1 MSRYYP
7 PVTVTGNPVNFSA
20 PNGGKLD
27 SVSVQIIPTQ
37 DLHGYANPWP
47 GGGGTNLLGINRAEG
62 TPSPNS
68 VIVSPRVLA
77 TDKLFPGLRA
87 DNYYYSGYITDY
99 SVTDSTIKVTTTNNI
114 NYGVAFPVACHGNTA
129 YTLSATLTGCN
140 MSVGSYDADWN
151 FIQRVKSTS
160 STTPVTFTTPAN
172 AAYITVIFGSS
183 TLGTEGT
190 ATNIQLE
197 LGSTATSWTPYS
209 NICPISGLTGLSVY
223 VSPTQDQDDATVYN
237 VDWSTQAGTVYG
249 GTVDVVTGV
258 LTVNRYTQTF
268 VGTESYTNYT
278 SVIQCNE
285 TLPVG
290 ISVAGSDILC
300 SHSTNQYVHF
310 SNSSKNKVQFDKAT
324 FGVTSVDELKAKL
337 SAWNTAGTPLQY
349 SYDLATP
356 LTYQLTPKQIAALI
370 DQNYIWSSNNETISV
385 VYALLVPGSDKY
397 TLIVN
402 GVDIADFV
410 ERDSYRTTLYPV
422 FSEAVQTLD
431 GVGHTALLRKKGELS
446 ARFNPRTAA
455 DTAIICAALL
465 NAPCEVQYHC
475 LQRNADVTA
484 LMTIDSV
491 SALYLSR
498 CLYCRQK
505 WNDIDSITLTEL

>member
-1 MSRYYP
+1 MSKYYP

-47 GGGGTNLLGINRAEG
+47 AGGGVNKFGGSINTLFPLSLQSGTVIIASADLGGASYGVLRTYDSSETFLQSVLIQSNFGSRHYAALTLSSDISYVKVEG
-62 TPSPNS
+62 NTLTDIQVEIAPNASALPSP
-68 VIVSPRVLA
+68 
-77 TDKLFPGLRA
+77 
-87 DNYYYSGYITDY
+87 YS
-99 SVTDSTIKVTTTNNI
+99 
-114 NYGVAFPVACHGNTA
+114 
-129 YTLSATLTGCN
+129 
-140 MSVGSYDADWN
+140 
-151 FIQRVKSTS
+151 
-160 STTPVTFTTPAN
+160 
-172 AAYITVIFGSS
+172 
-183 TLGTEGT
+183 
-190 ATNIQLE
+190 
-197 LGSTATSWTPYS
+197 PYS
-209 NICPISGLTGLSVY
+209 NICPISGRTGVSVY
-223 VSPTQDQDDATVYN
+223 VSPTQDQQDATTYA
-237 VDWSTQAGTVYG
+237 VDWTSEAGTVYG
-249 GTVDVVTGV
+249 GTVDVVSGE
-258 LTVNRYTQTF
+258 LTVDMVNIPSYNGETI
-268 VGTESYTNYT
+268 TEPW
-278 SVIQCNE
+278 
-285 TLPVG
+285 L
-290 ISVAGSDILC
+290 
-300 SHSTNQYVHF
+300 
-310 SNSSKNKVQFDKAT
+310 SSMDAY
-324 FGVTSVDELKAKL
+324 
-337 SAWNTAGTPLQY
+337 TAGTTPTIGAQVVY
-349 SYDLATP
+349 TLATP
-356 LTYQLTPKQIAALI
+356 VTYQLTPKQIAALI

-385 VYALLVPGSDKY
+385 VYALLVPVSDKY

>member
-47 GGGGTNLLGINRAEG
+47 AGGGVNMLDYSTA
-62 TPSPNS
+62 SASDNS
-68 VIVSPRVLA
+68 VSFSGGIYLA
-77 TDKLFPGLRA
+77 A
-87 DNYYYSGYITDY
+87 NQ
-99 SVTDSTIKVTTTNNI
+99 
-114 NYGVAFPVACHGNTA
+114 A
-129 YTLSATLTGCN
+129 YTFSYYGTSNVVIIAYVHGTSTRLFTTG
-140 MSVGSYDADWN
+140 YL
-151 FIQRVKSTS
+151 KTY
-160 STTPVTFTTPAN
+160 TFTPTEDVVAD
-172 AAYITVIFGSS
+172 ITYYNSTGITSAENLFQAEKGSIS
-183 TLGTEGT
+183 HDW
-190 ATNIQLE
+190 
-197 LGSTATSWTPYS
+197 SPYS
-209 NICPISGLTGLSVY
+209 NICPISGRTGLSVY
-223 VSPTQDQDDATVYN
+223 VSPTQDVADATTYA
-237 VDWSTQAGTVYG
+237 VDWITQAGTVYG
-249 GTVDVVTGV
+249 GTLNVVTGELV
-258 LTVNRYTQTF
+258 VDRGRVNVSSSWYWYKSGSYPGGFYATIENA
-268 VGTESYTNYT
+268 GTGQKTNTPFICSHAKTTT
-278 SVIQCNE
+278 S
-285 TLPVG
+285 
-290 ISVAGSDILC
+290 ISQYVQGTCFCDGSINIRIMDGSD
-300 SHSTNQYVHF
+300 T
-310 SNSSKNKVQFDKAT
+310 VQDWKDYINAQI
-324 FGVTSVDELKAKL
+324 
-337 SAWNTAGTPLQY
+337 TAGTPIQICY
-349 SYDLATP
+349 ELATP
-356 LTYQLTPKQIAALI
+356 ITYQLTPKQIAALI

>member
-47 GGGGTNLLGINRAEG
+47 AGGGINKAKLVYKTVSASAGYRNLQDNSVTVYSSNTAAGYRYAQFALFDAEG
-62 TPSPNS
+62 Y
-68 VIVSPRVLA
+68 A
-77 TDKLFPGLRA
+77 GQ
-87 DNYYYSGYITDY
+87 
-99 SVTDSTIKVTTTNNI
+99 
-114 NYGVAFPVACHGNTA
+114 
-129 YTLSATLTGCN
+129 TLTFT
-140 MSVGSYDADWN
+140 AKA
-151 FIQRVKSTS
+151 QRVT
-160 STTPVTFTTPAN
+160 
-172 AAYITVIFGSS
+172 GSS
-183 TLGTEGT
+183 TPRILGRLYDSNNSAVGSAIFEKTGTSITHTFTLPATIDSGVTFRVSLYCNSGSAEATE
-190 ATNIQLE
+190 TNFYDIQVE
-197 LGSTATSWTPYS
+197 VGSTAHDFSPYS
-209 NICPISGLTGLSVY
+209 NICPISGRTGLSVY
-223 VSPTQDQDDATVYN
+223 VSPTTAQADATTYA
-237 VDWSTQAGTVYG
+237 VDWTSEAGTVYG
-249 GTVDVVTGV
+249 GTLDVVTGL
-258 LTVNRYTQTF
+258 LTVNMGNIPSYNGETINEPWLSSMDAYAEGTTPTIGAQVVYT
-268 VGTESYTNYT
+268 
-278 SVIQCNE
+278 
-285 TLPVG
+285 
-290 ISVAGSDILC
+290 
-300 SHSTNQYVHF
+300 
-310 SNSSKNKVQFDKAT
+310 
-324 FGVTSVDELKAKL
+324 
-337 SAWNTAGTPLQY
+337 
-349 SYDLATP
+349 LADP
-356 LTYQLTPKQIAALI
+356 AVYQLGHKFLTVLSGE
-370 DQNYIWSSNNETISV
+370 NYVWASNNETISV
-385 VYALLVPGSDKY
+385 VYALLVPGSEKY
-397 TLIVN
+397 TLVVN
-402 GVDIADFV
+402 GADIADFV

-498 CLYCRQK
+498 CLYCGQK

>member
-47 GGGGTNLLGINRAEG
+47 GGGGKNKLPPTIAETKSENGLSCASDGNGNFTFSG
-62 TPSPNS
+62 TLSGTFNKTFTDIGTAYVIQSGDYLHCLNS
-68 VIVSPRVLA
+68 VASSSVLMYLYFTDNTSVYATLSTTNKIQSLSGHEGKTVKAIRFYVGAQYNATVSPMIVNA
-77 TDKLFPGLRA
+77 
-87 DNYYYSGYITDY
+87 
-99 SVTDSTIKVTTTNNI
+99 
-114 NYGVAFPVACHGNTA
+114 
-129 YTLSATLTGCN
+129 
-140 MSVGSYDADWN
+140 
-151 FIQRVKSTS
+151 STS
-160 STTPVTFTTPAN
+160 
-172 AAYITVIFGSS
+172 
-183 TLGTEGT
+183 T
-190 ATNIQLE
+190 AFE
-197 LGSTATSWTPYS
+197 PWE
-209 NICPISGLTGLSVY
+209 NICPISGITGLSVY
-223 VSPTQDQDDATVYN
+223 VSPTQDPDDATLYN
-237 VDWSTQAGTVYG
+237 EDWSAQAGTVYH
-249 GTVDVVTGV
+249 GTVDVVSGE
-258 LTVNRYTQTF
+258 LTVDMVNIPSYNGETI
-268 VGTESYTNYT
+268 TEPW
-278 SVIQCNE
+278 
-285 TLPVG
+285 L
-290 ISVAGSDILC
+290 
-300 SHSTNQYVHF
+300 
-310 SNSSKNKVQFDKAT
+310 SSMDAY
-324 FGVTSVDELKAKL
+324 A
-337 SAWNTAGTPLQY
+337 AGTTPTIGAQVVY
-349 SYDLATP
+349 TLADP
-356 LTYQLTPKQIAALI
+356 AVYQLGHKFLTVLSGE
-370 DQNYIWSSNNETISV
+370 NYVWASNNETISV
-385 VYALLVPGSDKY
+385 VYALLVPGSGKY

-498 CLYCRQK
+498 CLYCGQK

>member
-37 DLHGYANPWP
+37 DLHGYSNPWP
-47 GGGGTNLLGINRAEG
+47 AGGGVNKIGIPDGVDFTLKGVRYYTDAGNLYLDGTSTGETSSASAAFKTNFSFTLQPGYYYFSRMSYNRPVYLLSDSG
-62 TPSPNS
+62 T
-68 VIVSPRVLA
+68 LA
-77 TDKLFPGLRA
+77 T
-87 DNYYYSGYITDY
+87 NSGTFTIAEPTVVWVGFYIY
-99 SVTDSTIKVTTTNNI
+99 NAVFNNEQCPI
-114 NYGVAFPVACHGNTA
+114 IA
-129 YTLSATLTGCN
+129 TLSSA
-140 MSVGSYDADWN
+140 
-151 FIQRVKSTS
+151 
-160 STTPVTFTTPAN
+160 P
-172 AAYITVIFGSS
+172 
-183 TLGTEGT
+183 TEY
-190 ATNIQLE
+190 
-197 LGSTATSWTPYS
+197 SPFS

-223 VSPTQDQDDATVYN
+223 VSPTQDPDDATVYN
-237 VDWSTQAGTVYG
+237 VDWSTQAGTVYH
-249 GTVDVVTGV
+249 GTVDVVSGE
-258 LTVNRYTQTF
+258 LTVDMVNIPSYNGETI
-268 VGTESYTNYT
+268 TEPW
-278 SVIQCNE
+278 
-285 TLPVG
+285 L
-290 ISVAGSDILC
+290 
-300 SHSTNQYVHF
+300 
-310 SNSSKNKVQFDKAT
+310 SSMDAY
-324 FGVTSVDELKAKL
+324 A
-337 SAWNTAGTPLQY
+337 AGTTPTIGAQVVY
-349 SYDLATP
+349 TLADP
-356 LTYQLTPKQIAALI
+356 AVYQLGLNFLTVLSGE
-370 DQNYIWSSNNETISV
+370 NYVWASNNETISV
-385 VYALLVPGSDKY
+385 VYALLVPGSEKY
-397 TLIVN
+397 TLVVN
-402 GVDIADFV
+402 GADIADFV

-498 CLYCRQK
+498 CLYCGQK

>member
-47 GGGGTNLLGINRAEG
+47 GGGGKNVM
-62 TPSPNS
+62 PNVGNS
-68 VIVSPRVLA
+68 TTFQNVTL
-77 TDKLFPGLRA
+77 TY
-87 DNYYYSGYITDY
+87 NSG
-99 SVTDSTIKVTTTNNI
+99 DSTYTLNGSTTSAGNI
-114 NYGVAFPVACHGNTA
+114 PLASISPTLMNWVVGNG
-129 YTLSATLTGCN
+129 YTLSCRVVSGSFTLGEGTGITYAVAIFDSSNSSFIRGGTRPTEADLDGYTCTGN
-140 MSVGSYDADWN
+140 AFSSAGNYQLMLQCWRVGTVFDN
-151 FIQRVKSTS
+151 LKIRIQIE
-160 STTPVTFTTPAN
+160 A
-172 AAYITVIFGSS
+172 GSS
-183 TLGTEGT
+183 
-190 ATNIQLE
+190 
-197 LGSTATSWTPYS
+197 ATSWTPYS

-223 VSPTQDQDDATVYN
+223 VSPTQDPDDATVYN
-237 VDWSTQAGTVYG
+237 VDWTTQAGTVYH
-249 GTVDVVTGV
+249 GTVDVVSGE
-258 LTVNRYTQTF
+258 LTVDMVNIPSYNGETI
-268 VGTESYTNYT
+268 TEPW
-278 SVIQCNE
+278 
-285 TLPVG
+285 L
-290 ISVAGSDILC
+290 
-300 SHSTNQYVHF
+300 
-310 SNSSKNKVQFDKAT
+310 SSMDAY
-324 FGVTSVDELKAKL
+324 A
-337 SAWNTAGTPLQY
+337 AGTTPTIGAQVVY
-349 SYDLATP
+349 TLADP
-356 LTYQLTPKQIAALI
+356 AVYQLGHKFLTVLSGE
-370 DQNYIWSSNNETISV
+370 NYVWASNNETISV

>member
-160 STTPVTFTTPAN
+160 PTTPVTFTTPAN

-237 VDWSTQAGTVYG
+237 VDWTTQAGTVYH
-249 GTVDVVTGV
+249 GTVDVVSGE
-258 LTVNRYTQTF
+258 LTVDMVNIPSYNGETI
-268 VGTESYTNYT
+268 TEPW
-278 SVIQCNE
+278 
-285 TLPVG
+285 L
-290 ISVAGSDILC
+290 
-300 SHSTNQYVHF
+300 
-310 SNSSKNKVQFDKAT
+310 SSMDAY
-324 FGVTSVDELKAKL
+324 A
-337 SAWNTAGTPLQY
+337 AGTTPTIGAQVVY
-349 SYDLATP
+349 TLADP
-356 LTYQLTPKQIAALI
+356 AVYQLGHKFLTVLSGE
-370 DQNYIWSSNNETISV
+370 NYVWASNNETISV
-385 VYALLVPGSDKY
+385 VYALLVPGSEKY

-498 CLYCRQK
+498 CLYCGQK

>member
-7 PVTVTGNPVNFSA
+7 PVTVTGNHVNFSA

-47 GGGGTNLLGINRAEG
+47 AGGGKNLFDCDTTVQAYINASGYE
-62 TPSPNS
+62 T
-68 VIVSPRVLA
+68 VSPHNAACDYILLKPNTDYCVSCNQTMRNIGTCIFNDTKTSVLSRDDHNNVQSVVISSSA
-77 TDKLFPGLRA
+77 NTRYLRA
-87 DNYYYSGYITDY
+87 WINVDN
-99 SVTDSTIKVTTTNNI
+99 
-114 NYGVAFPVACHGNTA
+114 
-129 YTLSATLTGCN
+129 
-140 MSVGSYDADWN
+140 
-151 FIQRVKSTS
+151 
-160 STTPVTFTTPAN
+160 STTM
-172 AAYITVIFGSS
+172 TVAECKKYEPQVEAG
-183 TLGTEGT
+183 
-190 ATNIQLE
+190 NMR
-197 LGSTATSWTPYS
+197 TSFAPYA

-223 VSPTQDQDDATVYN
+223 VSPTQDPDDATVYN
-237 VDWSTQAGTVYG
+237 VDWSAQAGTVYG
-249 GTVDVVTGV
+249 GTVDVVSGE
-258 LTVNRYTQTF
+258 LTVDMVNIPSYNGETINEPWLSSMDAYTP
-268 VGTESYTNYT
+268 G
-278 SVIQCNE
+278 
-285 TLPVG
+285 
-290 ISVAGSDILC
+290 
-300 SHSTNQYVHF
+300 
-310 SNSSKNKVQFDKAT
+310 AT
-324 FGVTSVDELKAKL
+324 PTTGAQVVYE
-337 SAWNTAGTPLQY
+337 
-349 SYDLATP
+349 LATP

>member
-37 DLHGYANPWP
+37 DLHGYDHPWP
-47 GGGGTNLLGINRAEG
+47 AGGGVNVADVHCDPFDSAGVTISAENNIVTINGTKSGDAYKTIPFNLPAG
-62 TPSPNS
+62 TYY
-68 VIVSPRVLA
+68 VKAFVVGGTVSQSHPDL
-77 TDKLFPGLRA
+77 
-87 DNYYYSGYITDY
+87 YIFDG
-99 SVTDSTIKVTTTNNI
+99 TNNI
-114 NYGVAFPVACHGNTA
+114 AGTFYDSEKNFTIDTDSQLYIRLALWTDNVTYTNYKLGVVISKTAGISAF
-129 YTLSATLTGCN
+129 S
-140 MSVGSYDADWN
+140 
-151 FIQRVKSTS
+151 
-160 STTPVTFTTPAN
+160 
-172 AAYITVIFGSS
+172 
-183 TLGTEGT
+183 
-190 ATNIQLE
+190 
-197 LGSTATSWTPYS
+197 PYS
-209 NICPISGLTGLSVY
+209 NICPISGRTGLDVY
-223 VSPTQDQDDATVYN
+223 VSPTTAQADATTYA
-237 VDWSTQAGTVYG
+237 VDWTDEAGTVYG
-249 GTVDVVTGV
+249 GTLNVVTGELV
-258 LTVNRYTQTF
+258 VDRGRVNVSSSWYWYKSGSYPGGFYATIENA
-268 VGTESYTNYT
+268 GTGQKTNTPFICSHAKTTT
-278 SVIQCNE
+278 S
-285 TLPVG
+285 
-290 ISVAGSDILC
+290 ISQYVQGTCFCDGSINIRIMDGSD
-300 SHSTNQYVHF
+300 T
-310 SNSSKNKVQFDKAT
+310 VQDWKDYINAQI
-324 FGVTSVDELKAKL
+324 
-337 SAWNTAGTPLQY
+337 TAGTPIQICY
-349 SYDLATP
+349 ELATP
-356 LTYQLTPKQIAALI
+356 ITYQLTPKQIAALI